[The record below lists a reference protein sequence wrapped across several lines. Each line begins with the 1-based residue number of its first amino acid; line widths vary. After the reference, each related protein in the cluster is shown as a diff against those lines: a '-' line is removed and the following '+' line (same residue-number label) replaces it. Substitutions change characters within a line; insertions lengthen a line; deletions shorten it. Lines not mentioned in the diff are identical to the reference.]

1 MRRTILRIEKQDG
14 EPLGIEVNGRR
25 LTGGFER
32 GLFYAAVLLLAFGAL
47 WVTVVVVL
55 PLLGF
60 ALGVLFSIVGVG
72 IAVAAIVVALV
83 VLWAVISL
91 LLERSTE
98 RRRRRDG
105 WDDE

>member
-14 EPLGIEVNGRR
+14 EPLGIEVNGRL

-32 GLFYAAVLLLAFGAL
+32 GIFYVAVLLLALGAL

-55 PLLGF
+55 PLLGIV
-60 ALGVLFSIVGVG
+60 LGVLFSIVGAG
-72 IAVAAIVVALV
+72 IAVAAIVLVLV
-83 VLWAVISL
+83 VLWVVVSL

-98 RRRRRDG
+98 RRRRRDDWEDG
-105 WDDE
+105 